1 MGHKVETS
9 NLRGGYN
16 PSENRTSIAVPLHN
30 TAAYSFGSSQQAADL
45 FAGAKAGFIYSRLNN
60 PTIDVLEQRIAAL
73 EGGIGAVA
81 TSCGTSA
88 ISTTL
93 LTLLKPGDHI
103 VASQS
108 LYGGT
113 FNLLNVTLRR
123 YNIHTT
129 FVEAND
135 LKAVEAAIQDNT
147 KLVFAEVL
155 GNPKLDLVDIKALS
169 TLAHQ
174 HKLPLVVDNTV
185 TPLTIRPVDY
195 GADIV
200 IHSLTKY
207 ISGNGTVLGGAIVDT
222 GLYDWSNGHFSEF
235 VEPNPGYH
243 GAIVSEAFGK
253 QALLFRLRFEGLRDL
268 GACIAPA
275 NALQIIQSLETLSLR
290 YEAISRN
297 ALAVAEFLQNHPL
310 VEWVNYP
317 GLSTSPYH
325 ALAKEQLSSGFGG
338 IVTFGPKGGYEAGK
352 QVADALKLFI
362 IAANLGD
369 SKSLAIHPASTTHQQ
384 LNSEAQ
390 LASGV
395 TPDLIRLS
403 VGLEHIEDIKADLEQ
418 ALATLG

>member
-1 MGHKVETS
+1 MSQKIETS
-9 NLRGGYN
+9 NLRHAYKPADNG
-16 PSENRTSIAVPLHN
+16 SSIAIPLHN
-30 TAAYSFGSSQQAADL
+30 TAAYSFGSSQHAADL
-45 FAGAKAGFIYSRLNN
+45 FAGAVPGFIYSRLNN
-60 PTIDVLEQRIAAL
+60 PTIDILEQRLAAL

-81 TSCGTSA
+81 TSSGTSA

-103 VASQS
+103 VSSQS

-129 FVEAND
+129 FVDVND
-135 LKAVEAAIQDNT
+135 LAAVEAAIQPNT
-147 KLVFAEVL
+147 KLVYSEVL
-155 GNPKLDLVDIKALS
+155 GNPKLDFVNIDALS
-169 TLAHQ
+169 EVAHK
-174 HKLPLVVDNTV
+174 HNLPLVVDNTV
-185 TPLTIRPVDY
+185 TPVTFRPGEH

-207 ISGNGTVLGGAIVDT
+207 ISGNGSVLGGVIVDT
-222 GLYDWSNGHFSEF
+222 GRYDWSNGHFAEF

-243 GAIVSEAFGK
+243 GVVVSQAFGK
-253 QALLFRLRFEGLRDL
+253 AALLFRLRFEGLRDL
-268 GACIAPA
+268 GPCLSPA
-275 NALQIIQSLETLSLR
+275 SAHQIINSLETLTLR

-297 ALAVAEFLQNHPL
+297 ALAVAQFLESHPL

-317 GLSTSPYH
+317 GLSSSPYH
-325 ALAKEQLSSGFGG
+325 TEASKQLKRGFGG

-352 QVADALKLFI
+352 KVSDALELFI

-384 LNSEAQ
+384 LSGEAQ

-403 VGLEHIEDIKADLEQ
+403 VGLEHIEDLKADLDQ
-418 ALATLG
+418 ALSR

>member
-1 MGHKVETS
+1 MAQRIETS
-9 NLRGGYN
+9 NLHHGYT
-16 PSENRTSIAVPLHN
+16 PADNRSSIGVPLHN
-30 TAAYSFGSSQQAADL
+30 TAAYSFGTSQHAADL
-45 FAGAKAGFIYSRLNN
+45 FAGAKAGFIYTRLNN
-60 PTIDVLEQRIAAL
+60 PTVEVLEERIAAL
-73 EGGIGAVA
+73 EGGVGAVV
-81 TSCGTSA
+81 TSSGTSA

-135 LKAVEAAIQDNT
+135 TAAVEAAIQENT
-147 KLVFAEVL
+147 KLVYTEVL
-155 GNPKLDLVDIKALS
+155 GNPKLDCIDLEALS
-169 TLAHQ
+169 SVAHK
-174 HKLPLVVDNTV
+174 HNLPLVVDNTV
-185 TPLTIRPVDY
+185 TPLTVRPADL

-207 ISGNGTVLGGAIVDT
+207 ISGNGSVLGGAVVDT
-222 GLYDWSNGHFSEF
+222 GRYDWANGHFAEF
-235 VEPNPGYH
+235 IEPNPGYH
-243 GAIVSEAFGK
+243 GAIVSELFGK
-253 QALLFRLRFEGLRDL
+253 HALLFRLRFEGLRDL
-268 GACIAPA
+268 GPCIAPA
-275 NALQIIQSLETLSLR
+275 NAYQIIQSLETLSLR
-290 YEAISRN
+290 YEGVCRN
-297 ALAVAEFLQNHPL
+297 AQAVAEFLAGHPL

-317 GLSTSPYH
+317 GLERNPQH
-325 ALAKEQLSSGFGG
+325 AIAKKQLTRGFGG

-352 QVADALKLFI
+352 KVADALKLFI

-384 LNSEAQ
+384 LSSEAQ

-403 VGLEHIEDIKADLEQ
+403 VGLEHIEDIKADLSQ
-418 ALATLG
+418 ALSTL

>member
-1 MGHKVETS
+1 MSHKTETN
-9 NLRGGYN
+9 NLHYGYE
-16 PSENRTSIAVPLHN
+16 PADNRSSIAVTLHN
-30 TAAYSFGSSQQAADL
+30 TAAYSFGTSQHAADL
-45 FAGAKAGFIYSRLNN
+45 FAGAKPGFIYSRLNN

-73 EGGIGAVA
+73 EGGIGAVV
-81 TSCGTSA
+81 TSSGTSA

-93 LTLLKPGDHI
+93 LTLLKPGDHV

-135 LKAVEAAIQDNT
+135 LAAVEAAIQPNT
-147 KLVFAEVL
+147 KLVYTEVL
-155 GNPKLDLVDIKALS
+155 GNPKLDLINIDALS
-169 TLAHQ
+169 ALAHK
-174 HKLPLVVDNTV
+174 HRLPLVVDNTV
-185 TPLTIRPVDY
+185 TPVTFKPAEH
-195 GADIV
+195 GADVI

-207 ISGNGTVLGGAIVDT
+207 VSGNGTVLGGAIVDA
-222 GLYDWSNGHFSEF
+222 GSYDWSNGHFAEF
-235 VEPNPGYH
+235 TEPNPGYH
-243 GAIVSEAFGK
+243 GVIASEVFGANAF
-253 QALLFRLRFEGLRDL
+253 LFRLRFEGLRDL
-268 GACIAPA
+268 GACISPTSAW
-275 NALQIIQSLETLSLR
+275 QIIQSLETLTLR

-297 ALAVAEFLQNHPL
+297 ALAVAQFLEAHPL

-317 GLSTSPYH
+317 GLASSPH
-325 ALAKEQLSSGFGG
+325 HDLAKSQLKQGFGG

-352 QVADALKLFI
+352 RVADALQLFI

-384 LNSEAQ
+384 LSSEAQ

-403 VGLEHIEDIKADLEQ
+403 IGLEHVEDIKADLDQ
-418 ALATLG
+418 ALNK

>member
-1 MGHKVETS
+1 MANNIATS
-9 NLRGGYN
+9 NLHHGYTPADN
-16 PSENRTSIAVPLHN
+16 LSSIAVPLHN
-30 TAAYSFGSSQQAADL
+30 TAAYSFGSSDNAAAL

-73 EGGIGAVA
+73 EGGIGAVV
-81 TSCGTSA
+81 TSSGTSA
-88 ISTTL
+88 IATTL
-93 LTLLKPGDHI
+93 LVLLKPGDHI

-135 LKAVEAAIQDNT
+135 TAAVEAAIQPNT
-147 KLVFAEVL
+147 KLVYSEAL
-155 GNPKLDLVDIKALS
+155 GNPKLDLINLDALAEV
-169 TLAHQ
+169 AHR
-174 HKLPLVVDNTV
+174 HRLPLVVDNTV
-185 TPLTIRPVDY
+185 TPVTLRPAEH

-222 GLYDWSNGHFSEF
+222 GNYDWSNGHFSEF
-235 VEPNPGYH
+235 VEPHPGYH
-243 GAIVSEAFGK
+243 GVIASEAFG
-253 QALLFRLRFEGLRDL
+253 QAALLFRLRFEGLRDL
-268 GACIAPA
+268 GPCISPA
-275 NALQIIQSLETLSLR
+275 SAHQILASLETLTLR

-297 ALAVAEFLQNHPL
+297 ALAVAKFLQAHPL

-317 GLSTSPYH
+317 GLETSPH
-325 ALAKEQLSSGFGG
+325 HTLAKAQLKHGFGG
-338 IVTFGPKGGYEAGK
+338 IVTFGPKGGFEAGK
-352 QVADALKLFI
+352 QVADALRLFI

-369 SKSLAIHPASTTHQQ
+369 SKCLAIHPASTTHQQ
-384 LNSEAQ
+384 LSAEAQ

-403 VGLEHIEDIKADLEQ
+403 IGIEDIEDITADLDQ
-418 ALATLG
+418 ALRTLA

>member
-1 MGHKVETS
+1 MSNRIETT
-9 NLRGGYN
+9 NLRAGHN
-16 PSENRTSIAVPLHN
+16 PADNRSSIAVPLHN
-30 TAAYSFGSSQQAADL
+30 TSAYSFGSSQHAADL
-45 FAGAKAGFIYSRLNN
+45 FAGAKPGFIYTRLNN
-60 PTIDVLEQRIAAL
+60 PTVEVLEQRIAAL
-73 EGGIGAVA
+73 EGGIGAVI
-81 TSCGTSA
+81 TSSGTSA

-129 FVEAND
+129 FVDAND
-135 LKAVEAAIQDNT
+135 LAAVEAAIQPTT
-147 KLVFAEVL
+147 KLVYTEVL
-155 GNPKLDLVDIKALS
+155 GNPKLDFVDVSALS
-169 TLAHQ
+169 ELAH
-174 HKLPLVVDNTV
+174 KYNLPVVVDNTV
-185 TPLTIRPVDY
+185 TPITYRPGEH

-207 ISGNGTVLGGAIVDT
+207 ISGNGTVLGGAVVDT
-222 GLYDWSNGHFSEF
+222 GNYNWANGHFSEF

-243 GAIVSEAFGK
+243 GVVVSDAFGA

-268 GACIAPA
+268 GPCIAPA
-275 NALQIIQSLETLSLR
+275 SAHQILNSLETLTLR
-290 YEAISRN
+290 YEAIGRN
-297 ALAVAEFLQNHPL
+297 AQAIAEFLQSHPL

-317 GLSTSPYH
+317 GLASSPYH
-325 ALAKEQLSSGFGG
+325 AKAKENLTRGFGG

-352 QVADALKLFI
+352 KVSDALQLFI

-384 LNSEAQ
+384 LDAEAQ

-403 VGLEHIEDIKADLEQ
+403 IGLEHIEDIKADLDQ
-418 ALATLG
+418 ALRQ

>member
-1 MGHKVETS
+1 MSQRIETS
-9 NLRGGYN
+9 NLHHGYN
-16 PSENRTSIAVPLHN
+16 PADNRSSIGVPLHN
-30 TAAYSFGSSQQAADL
+30 TAAYSFGSSQHAADL
-45 FAGAKAGFIYSRLNN
+45 FVGAKSGFIYSRLNN
-60 PTIDVLEQRIAAL
+60 PTIEVLEERIAAL
-73 EGGIGAVA
+73 EGGVGAVV
-81 TSCGTSA
+81 TSSGTSA

-129 FVEAND
+129 FVDANN
-135 LKAVEAAIQDNT
+135 LVEVKAAIQANT
-147 KLVFAEVL
+147 KLVYTEVV
-155 GNPKLDLVDIKALS
+155 GNPKLDCVDIDALS
-169 TLAHQ
+169 ALAHE

-185 TPLTIRPVDY
+185 TPLTARPAEQ

-200 IHSLTKY
+200 IYSLTKY
-207 ISGNGTVLGGAIVDT
+207 ISGNGSVLGGAIIDT
-222 GLYDWSNGHFSEF
+222 GNYDWANGHFSEF
-235 VEPNPGYH
+235 IEPNPGYH
-243 GAIVSEAFGK
+243 GAIVSELFGK
-253 QALLFRLRFEGLRDL
+253 HALLFRLRFEGLRDL
-268 GACIAPA
+268 GPCIAPA
-275 NALQIIQSLETLSLR
+275 NAYQIIQSLETLSLR
-290 YEAISRN
+290 YDGICRN
-297 ALAVAEFLQNHPL
+297 AQAVAEFLEAHPL

-317 GLSTSPYH
+317 GLASSPHH
-325 ALAKEQLSSGFGG
+325 AVASQKLKRGFGG

-352 QVADALKLFI
+352 KVADALKLFI

-384 LNSEAQ
+384 LKSEDQ

-403 VGLEHIEDIKADLEQ
+403 IGLEHIEDIKADLDQ
-418 ALATLG
+418 ALKA